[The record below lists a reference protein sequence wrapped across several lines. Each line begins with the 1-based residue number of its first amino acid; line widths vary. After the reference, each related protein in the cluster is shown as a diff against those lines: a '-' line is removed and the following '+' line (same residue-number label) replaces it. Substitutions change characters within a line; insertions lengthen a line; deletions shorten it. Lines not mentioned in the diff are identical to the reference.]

1 MQYMILPDLSMIP
14 VVYAVNDPGQYPGM
28 VHPAVLLHSPQEVLL
43 LHRRLLHYILLMT
56 IVR

>member
-1 MQYMILPDLSMIP
+1 MQSMILPDLSMIP

-43 LHRRLLHYILLMT
+43 LHRRLLQEN
-56 IVR
+56 